1 MRKIAILLVLTMVF
15 GSLAGCLEGDDD
27 DSSLVGDW
35 YMADELI
42 VVLKEDGT
50 WTSGDG
56 DDNGTWSVDGCLLY
70 TSPSPRD
77 KRQSRMPS
85 SA

>member
-1 MRKIAILLVLTMVF
+1 MPD
-15 GSLAGCLEGDDD
+15 SDSDDD
-27 DSSLVGDW
+27 LFADSTAETTSNTAALFG
-35 YMADELI
+35 
-42 VVLKEDGT
+42 VLDLLDGAAEEPQ
-50 WTSGDG
+50 DFAA
-56 DDNGTWSVDGCLLY
+56 VLAGCLLY